1 MHSLH
6 CAIRVFTRCVISQ
19 SNWDF
24 ILRSYGYGLAIFVDC
39 QALLESERGK
49 KKSKGARHILGK
61 RQKSVCNEL
70 REDGM
75 HRHGGQL
82 RQRRLEEISQP
93 LRKRWKLDIC

>member
-49 KKSKGARHILGK
+49 KNQKGPGIFSENARNPSATSYAKMECTVTEGNYGK
-61 RQKSVCNEL
+61 
-70 REDGM
+70 ED
-75 HRHGGQL
+75 
-82 RQRRLEEISQP
+82 
-93 LRKRWKLDIC
+93 